1 MAMQNLDLEEQ
12 EQLDALKAWWKQNG
26 RLILFA
32 VVAAAVAVA
41 GINGWRW
48 YQRGQ
53 ALEAS
58 GVYDMLAKAVRTGDA
73 KGVRDASG
81 TLAERYGSTLYA
93 SLGALEAARFHFD
106 RGELR
111 SAKAQLDW
119 VIERSGAEDLRE
131 LARLRLA
138 AVLLDEKSYDEAL
151 KALEPKPREAYA
163 AQYAAMRGDIL
174 AAQGRVAEARAAY
187 RESLEKAD
195 GALRDSVQMRLDGLG
210 S

>member
-48 YQRGQ
+48 YQRSQ